1 MQADGD
7 GVLLP
12 SDHLESSFPMKYS
25 PISAAL
31 LFGFL
36 ALPSAGLIAQEEK
49 PAHPEKPML
58 WKIERENAPPSYLF
72 GTIHVSDPGVTNLHP
87 AAQKAFDA
95 SDAVYTEVSMEMAAQ
110 LAATMAMLRKD
121 GKTLRQSIG
130 PELSKRLDEEIGK
143 MMPGFNSAP
152 FQPMRTWVLPIL
164 LPTMKDQLS
173 GGKPLDMVLWE
184 RAKKAGKKTR
194 GIQTSA
200 EQTKS
205 LDALKEEE
213 QIAFLDLSLQALA
226 QAREEEED
234 PIAKMI
240 ELYRKGD
247 PAALEKWFQDDKRRS
262 LDLVKGKP
270 EEALFETI
278 LKGIL
283 TDRDVVMAE
292 FVKKTLEKEPDST
305 HFFAVGAA
313 HLALKGG
320 VPDLLRE
327 AGFKVALVTE

>member
-1 MQADGD
+1 MNRFQIPFAT
-7 GVLLP
+7 VLLA
-12 SDHLESSFPMKYS
+12 F
-25 PISAAL
+25 AAL
-31 LFGFL
+31 PT
-36 ALPSAGLIAQEEK
+36 APLIAGPEEQ
-49 PAHPEKPML
+49 PAHPAKPML
-58 WKIERENAPPSYLF
+58 WEIGRENAPPSYLF

-87 AAQKAFDA
+87 AAQKAFE
-95 SDAVYTEVSMEMAAQ
+95 SSHSVYTEVSMEIAAQ

-130 PELSKRLDEEIGK
+130 PELSAKLDEEIGNI
-143 MMPGFNSAP
+143 MPGFNSAP

-200 EQTKS
+200 DQTKS
-205 LDALKEEE
+205 LDALTEEE
-213 QIAFLDLSLQALA
+213 QIIFLDFSLRTLA
-226 QAREEEED
+226 KAREERED
-234 PIAKMI
+234 PISALI
-240 ELYRKGD
+240 DLYRKGD
-247 PAALEKWFQDDKRRS
+247 PAALEQWFQDDKQRTME
-262 LDLVKGKP
+262 LVKGTPK
-270 EEALFETI
+270 EALFEKI

-283 TDRDVVMAE
+283 TDRDVIMAD
-292 FVKKTLEKEPDST
+292 FVKKTLGNEPDSR
-305 HFFAVGAA
+305 HFFAVGTA

-327 AGFKVALVTE
+327 AGFKVTLVTE